1 MKNNVSDDA
10 MFATFMTGCFVV
22 GLLCMIGSVIGI
34 ALQLIGVI

>member
-22 GLLCMIGSVIGI
+22 GVVACVIGVVEI
-34 ALQLIGVI
+34 VSEYMGVI